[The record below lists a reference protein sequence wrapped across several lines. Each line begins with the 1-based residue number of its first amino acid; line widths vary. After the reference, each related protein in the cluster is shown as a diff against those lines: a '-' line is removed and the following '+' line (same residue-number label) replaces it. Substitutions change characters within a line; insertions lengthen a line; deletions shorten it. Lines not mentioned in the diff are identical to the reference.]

1 MANDDNGGSFTTG
14 FLVGGI
20 LGAVVGIL
28 LAPRAGSET
37 REDLAERS
45 EDWRIRAEELASRLR
60 ARAAPAV
67 DEMRERVVPTLE
79 SVRERMSP
87 VVEKVSSRVSPS
99 GAESEPNTD
108 IDIDSSSQDSEQVLG
123 SKS

>member
-1 MANDDNGGSFTTG
+1 MANDDNRGSFSTG

-20 LGAVVGIL
+20 LGAVVGVL

-45 EDWRIRAEELASRLR
+45 EAWRIRAEELASQLR
-60 ARAAPAV
+60 TRAAPAV
-67 DEMRERVVPTLE
+67 DEMLDRVGPALG

-87 VVEKVSSRVSPS
+87 VVEKVSSRVSS
-99 GAESEPNTD
+99 SAGDSDLYTE
-108 IDIDSSSQDSEQVLG
+108 IDIDSSSQEGAQSLKG
-123 SKS
+123 KS